1 MYIFT
6 FYIYFEIFLM
16 LNSANT
22 KLNFGQISYLTKRD
36 TSLQLQLAENYE
48 CRKIT
53 ENISYS
59 SLDKLLRIGRH

>member
-1 MYIFT
+1 
-6 FYIYFEIFLM
+6 M